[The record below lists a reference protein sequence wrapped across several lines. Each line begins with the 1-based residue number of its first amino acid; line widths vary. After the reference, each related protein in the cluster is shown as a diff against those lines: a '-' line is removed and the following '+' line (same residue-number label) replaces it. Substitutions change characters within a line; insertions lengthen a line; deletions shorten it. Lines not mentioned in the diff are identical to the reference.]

1 MFRASHLDMFFLS
14 TFYEKVIR
22 PETKPVHHEH
32 QSGADGNSGNFNS
45 GNAQASPGEPM
56 SAKPKK
62 TMHKCAYCGTS
73 FDRAMT
79 TAMPFCSERCRQIDL
94 GNWLDESYGLP
105 YEGEG
110 TLDRAEEDSGAE
122 E

>member
-1 MFRASHLDMFFLS
+1 MFFLS
-14 TFYEKVIR
+14 TSYETVIR

-32 QSGADGNSGNFNS
+32 HSGAGGGSDNFNS
-45 GNAQASPGEPM
+45 DNAQPSLGEPM

-73 FDRAMT
+73 FDRALT

-110 TLDRAEEDSGAE
+110 TLDRAEENSGTEDPDATE
-122 E
+122 

>member
-1 MFRASHLDMFFLS
+1 
-14 TFYEKVIR
+14 
-22 PETKPVHHEH
+22 
-32 QSGADGNSGNFNS
+32 
-45 GNAQASPGEPM
+45 M
-56 SAKPKK
+56 SAKPKQ
-62 TMHKCAYCGTS
+62 TMFRCAYCGTT
-73 FDRAMT
+73 FDRALT

-110 TLDRAEEDSGAE
+110 TLDRAPEDPDAEDPSAE

>member
-1 MFRASHLDMFFLS
+1 
-14 TFYEKVIR
+14 
-22 PETKPVHHEH
+22 VHHEH
-32 QSGADGNSGNFNS
+32 HSGAGGNSGNFHSDSAQPSS
-45 GNAQASPGEPM
+45 GESV
-56 SAKPKK
+56 SAKPKQ
-62 TMHKCAYCGTS
+62 TLLRCAYCGTT
-73 FDRAMT
+73 FDRALT

-110 TLDRAEEDSGAE
+110 TLDRAQEDQGSEEPDAE

>member
-1 MFRASHLDMFFLS
+1 
-14 TFYEKVIR
+14 
-22 PETKPVHHEH
+22 VHHED
-32 QSGADGNSGNFNS
+32 QSGFGGNSDNTHS
-45 GNAQASPGEPM
+45 GNAQHGSGEPM
-56 SAKPKK
+56 SSKPNQ
-62 TMHKCAYCGTS
+62 TMFRCAYCGTT
-73 FDRAMT
+73 FDRALT

-110 TLDRAEEDSGAE
+110 TLDRAQEDTSTQDPDAE

>member
-1 MFRASHLDMFFLS
+1 M
-14 TFYEKVIR
+14 
-22 PETKPVHHEH
+22 HHEH
-32 QSGADGNSGNFNS
+32 HSSAGGNSDNSNSGNVLQNS
-45 GNAQASPGEPM
+45 HKPM
-56 SAKPKK
+56 SAKPKQS
-62 TMHKCAYCGTS
+62 MCKCAYCGTT

-110 TLDRAEEDSGAE
+110 TLDRVEEDPDAEE
-122 E
+122 

>member
-1 MFRASHLDMFFLS
+1 M
-14 TFYEKVIR
+14 
-22 PETKPVHHEH
+22 HHEH
-32 QSGADGNSGNFNS
+32 PSDDNAHGGNSPS
-45 GNAQASPGEPM
+45 GSTSHQPGE
-56 SAKPKK
+56 SVSQKPKQ
-62 TMHKCAYCGTS
+62 TMFRCAYCGTT

-110 TLDRAEEDSGAE
+110 TLDRAPEDPDTEDPDGAQ
-122 E
+122 

>member
-1 MFRASHLDMFFLS
+1 
-14 TFYEKVIR
+14 
-22 PETKPVHHEH
+22 
-32 QSGADGNSGNFNS
+32 
-45 GNAQASPGEPM
+45 M
-56 SAKPKK
+56 SAKPKQS
-62 TMHKCAYCGTS
+62 MCKCAYCGTT

-110 TLDRAEEDSGAE
+110 TLDRAEEDQDSENPDADQ
-122 E
+122 

>member
-1 MFRASHLDMFFLS
+1 M
-14 TFYEKVIR
+14 
-22 PETKPVHHEH
+22 HHDH
-32 QSGADGNSGNFNS
+32 PSDSGGNSDNTHS
-45 GNAQASPGEPM
+45 GNAQHSPVEPM
-56 SAKPKK
+56 SAKPKQ
-62 TMHKCAYCGTS
+62 TMFRCAYCGTM
-73 FDRAMT
+73 FDRALT

-110 TLDRAEEDSGAE
+110 TLDRAQEDFNAEDSDVE

>member
-1 MFRASHLDMFFLS
+1 M
-14 TFYEKVIR
+14 
-22 PETKPVHHEH
+22 HHEH

-45 GNAQASPGEPM
+45 GNAQASLGEPM

-62 TMHKCAYCGTS
+62 TMHKCAYCGTT
-73 FDRAMT
+73 FDRALT

-110 TLDRAEEDSGAE
+110 TLDRAEENSGAE
-122 E
+122 DPDVEE